1 MGIGLWL
8 QRCTPGV
15 SSLVIIFLLGV
26 SNMRFSAGDAQEMN
40 DGTSLERQR
49 PTFSEGFFIFYTML
63 LHVVL
68 SAIPLRIFRGARLA
82 TQQIQAALEV
92 SRQESD
98 QTENPQSR
106 GYQSSPSELIHV
118 SIIPSYKESIET
130 LQDTLK
136 ILASHRLAKSTYD
149 VRRCAHDP
157 YKPIV
162 VVDPTQIFLAM
173 EERDTH
179 AIKVAEALISKFSH
193 SFLGI
198 QYCVHPSDIAG
209 ESQGKSANV
218 AWAARAVE
226 KKYLDRPNFRDVLAT
241 VIDSE

>member
-26 SNMRFSAGDAQEMN
+26 SNTKLFAGDTQEMA
-40 DGTSLERQR
+40 DGTGLERQR
-49 PTFSEGFFIFYTML
+49 LTFSEGFFIFYTIS
-63 LHVVL
+63 LHIVL

-98 QTENPQSR
+98 QPEKPQGR
-106 GYQSSPSELIHV
+106 AYQSSPSELIHV

-130 LQDTLK
+130 LQDTLR

-149 VRRCAHDP
+149 VRRCAHD
-157 YKPIV
+157 
-162 VVDPTQIFLAM
+162 L
-173 EERDTH
+173 
-179 AIKVAEALISKFSH
+179 
-193 SFLGI
+193 
-198 QYCVHPSDIAG
+198 
-209 ESQGKSANV
+209 
-218 AWAARAVE
+218 
-226 KKYLDRPNFRDVLAT
+226 
-241 VIDSE
+241 

>member
-26 SNMRFSAGDAQEMN
+26 SNTKFPVGDAQEMT
-40 DGTSLERQR
+40 DGTSLRRQR
-49 PTFSEGFFIFYTML
+49 LTFSEGFFIFYTIF
-63 LHVVL
+63 LHIVL

-98 QTENPQSR
+98 QPGNPQGR
-106 GYQSSPSELIHV
+106 GHQSSPTQLIHV
-118 SIIPSYKESIET
+118 SIIPSYKESIDT

-149 VRRCAHDP
+149 KTVW
-157 YKPIV
+157 
-162 VVDPTQIFLAM
+162 
-173 EERDTH
+173 
-179 AIKVAEALISKFSH
+179 AIRISLSW
-193 SFLGI
+193 L
-198 QYCVHPSDIAG
+198 
-209 ESQGKSANV
+209 
-218 AWAARAVE
+218 
-226 KKYLDRPNFRDVLAT
+226 LT
-241 VIDSE
+241 